1 MSHLDFVSV
10 DNKQRLWPSAES
22 LPVGESYSF
31 GVHLKRVKVTP
42 AVYPRL

>member
-10 DNKQRLWPSAES
+10 DNKQRLWPRAES

-31 GVHLKRVKVTP
+31 GYLKGVTVTP